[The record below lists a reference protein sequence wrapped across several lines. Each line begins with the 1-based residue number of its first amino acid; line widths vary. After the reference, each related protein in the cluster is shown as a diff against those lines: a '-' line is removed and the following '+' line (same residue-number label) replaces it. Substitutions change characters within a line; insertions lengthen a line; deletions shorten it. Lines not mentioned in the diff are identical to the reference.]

1 MNSTPPGNLKQEL
14 WIKAKRSIGRVT
26 LLWVRGWR
34 QEILISLGEENS
46 LATMGP
52 EQGSGARVFTA
63 KEAGLDV
70 TKMTSLSP
78 ETPVAAV
85 KLHGSQTR
93 PKSSSGRNI
102 L

>member
-1 MNSTPPGNLKQEL
+1 MGLWLAPRNPG
-14 WIKAKRSIGRVT
+14 V
-26 LLWVRGWR
+26 
-34 QEILISLGEENS
+34 LGEENS

-63 KEAGLDV
+63 KEAGLEV
-70 TKMTSLSP
+70 PKMTSLLSP

-93 PKSSSGRNI
+93 PKSSSSFLLVETYFEGTNR
-102 L
+102 